1 MQRVLVL
8 IGALVLLAGVFWPW
22 VSKLP
27 FGRLPGDIMVDR
39 PGFRF
44 FFPLTTTIIIS
55 LVISLLLWLFRR

>member
-1 MQRVLVL
+1 MQKVLIL